1 MIKNIKLFVND
12 NVESLKQFK
21 LVKEKLIKNDFNV
34 VKEDIFD
41 LAIAIGGDGAFLRT
55 VRKNNFNSD
64 IYYVGINTGHLGFL
78 QDINPKEVDK
88 FIEELKEYKYKVDEI
103 GIQET
108 KVEYENKM
116 DSFYTLNEIVV
127 RDSNLDLL
135 RANISIDEEFLEN
148 YVGDGIMIA
157 TSTGSTAYNLS
168 YGGSIVYPSF
178 STLQITSMAP
188 INSNRSRSMI
198 NSIIIPDK
206 KIIKIIPENKKVI
219 VSIDG
224 ANKCFNDVKDI
235 TSTIDNKKIKC
246 LRFSHYSFP
255 KKINEKL
262 LS

>member
-12 NVESLKQFK
+12 NLDSLNKAK
-21 LVKEKLIKNDFNV
+21 LVKDKLNDNGFV
-34 VKEDIFD
+34 VVDDDKYN

-55 VRKNNFNSD
+55 VRQNNFNSN

-78 QDINPKEVDK
+78 QDINSNEIDK
-88 FIEELKEYKYKVDEI
+88 FITELKEKRYKIDRI

-108 KVEYENKM
+108 KVNYLDKQNNYY
-116 DSFYTLNEIVV
+116 SLNEIVV
-127 RDSNLDLL
+127 RDNNLDLFK
-135 RANISIDEEFLEN
+135 ANVYVDDELLED
-148 YVGDGIMIA
+148 YVGDGLMIA

-168 YGGSIVYPSF
+168 YGGAIVYPNF
-178 STLQITSMAP
+178 ATLQITSMAP
-188 INSNRSRSMI
+188 INSNRSRSMT

-206 KIIKIIPENKKVI
+206 KIIKIISEKKDVL

-224 ANKCFNDVKDI
+224 INEKFNDVNYI
-235 TSTIDNKKIKC
+235 ESTIDKKKIKC

-262 LS
+262 L